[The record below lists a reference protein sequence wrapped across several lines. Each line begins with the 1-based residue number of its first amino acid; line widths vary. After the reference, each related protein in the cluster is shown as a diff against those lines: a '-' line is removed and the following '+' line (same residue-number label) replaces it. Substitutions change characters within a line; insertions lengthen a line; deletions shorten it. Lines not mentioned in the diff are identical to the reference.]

1 MQAIKDIRRS
11 DGLVLHPSP
20 LTFCYLYSPARNLS
34 NKRFYKWILLD
45 SSPALWIIF
54 DDDAMFASGGASLEV
69 YDGPILADV
78 SSCQ

>member
-11 DGLVLHPSP
+11 DGLVLHTSP

-45 SSPALWIIF
+45 SSPRWIIF